1 MNDKDLERQLRSQRG
16 PRERGYQPADLPA
29 TLNEGG
35 ATRGPSPLVR
45 AAVLVPALAA
55 GVIAVVVAGVLLRGN
70 GTGNVGGGVTT
81 PPPSATA
88 SEYVATQQPSAT
100 APDDGEPIA
109 CAADDLAFA
118 DEPWGGAAGSRGT
131 VITVSLEDGRP
142 ACLVST
148 GVSGRIAD
156 ANGTVLVSNA
166 RVLMRFPNVVIRP
179 GDQFTI
185 GVSWSNW
192 CGEAPARPLSL
203 EIQVDNIPTWI
214 VVSDPV
220 STPTVPPCMGENSP
234 GNLSLTLLQ
243 PAP

>member
-29 TLNEGG
+29 TLNKGV
-35 ATRGPSPLVR
+35 ATRGPSPLVQ

-55 GVIAVVVAGVLLRGN
+55 GVIAVAVVGALLRGN
-70 GTGNVGGGVTT
+70 GAGNVGGTT
-81 PPPSATA
+81 PQPSATA
-88 SEYVATQQPSAT
+88 S
-100 APDDGEPIA
+100 DDGKPVA
-109 CAADDLAFA
+109 CLADDLQFA
-118 DEPWGGAAGSRGT
+118 AEPWGGAAGSRGT
-131 VITVSLEDGRP
+131 VVSVSLTEGRP

-148 GVSGRIAD
+148 GASGRITD

-166 RVLMRFPNVVIRP
+166 RVLMRLPDVVLLP
-179 GDQFTI
+179 GDRFTI

-203 EIQVDNIPTWI
+203 AIRIDNMPTWI
-214 VVSDPV
+214 VVSDGV
-220 STPTVPPCMGENSP
+220 STPTIPPCMGDDNSP
-234 GNLSLTLLQ
+234 GYLSLTGLQ